1 LTTKL
6 QQYNQHTQQED
17 LLKQQIF
24 CPAPDC
30 QVSVPIVVIEK
41 YLGIRKQQA
50 QTCHNKIK
58 QQPQQQIQQH
68 EEIGISKKCPGCAK
82 LVSFVPDKSTTA
94 NDMIKISHTVDCGN
108 GHFFC
113 WECRS
118 VQGHAPVACTLWEKW
133 LEKCAKMDNMG
144 AGKKG
149 RI

>member
-1 LTTKL
+1 MFVELVMLYLVVFLVSLVWFHQLTSRFL
-6 QQYNQHTQQED
+6 V
-17 LLKQQIF
+17 LFL
-24 CPAPDC
+24 
-30 QVSVPIVVIEK
+30 
-41 YLGIRKQQA
+41 
-50 QTCHNKIK
+50 
-58 QQPQQQIQQH
+58 
-68 EEIGISKKCPGCAK
+68 GCAK

>member
-1 LTTKL
+1 M
-6 QQYNQHTQQED
+6 HSW
-17 LLKQQIF
+17 
-24 CPAPDC
+24 
-30 QVSVPIVVIEK
+30 VSVFCAKLIASFKFHQLTFSFLV
-41 YLGIRKQQA
+41 L
-50 QTCHNKIK
+50 CL
-58 QQPQQQIQQH
+58 
-68 EEIGISKKCPGCAK
+68 GCAK